1 MANKVKHLLNKHQSH
16 FYTDDRG
23 PDIKKEEKMPNSF
36 YDEAAKEIIRDAA
49 EKKNHPDSPMDAFE
63 RPPSAAPAQPAQPAP
78 HQATEP
84 HQAPVPR
91 QSPQHQAPI
100 PQAPSAPVTQEPVY
114 EAPYSPEP
122 QAPSAL
128 PSGELEDDYDD
139 FDFVEA
145 YDDDPVGDDERMLP
159 ENSAASAIKCA
170 FLGIGGGGGKLAKA
184 FLDLGFS
191 KTLLINTTI
200 KDQPEGVPAQN
211 FLLLP
216 GADGVGKDIDL
227 GKRVLE
233 NNSALVEDAIRTR
246 IGKVDW
252 LFVLAGGGGGTGS
265 ACPILNGAFDRYL
278 KSVESSGKVVYVI
291 TRPTAQELLNPT
303 IADNY
308 EHLLS
313 SVSLSPYIMIDNE
326 KQLQLLRG
334 KVGMLNLYPSAN
346 KNFAKLLWQVLKLA
360 DETSPI
366 QSFDSK
372 DLERVLSTTG
382 RMVIGS
388 TVARDVNRQD
398 LGSILYQGCIK
409 SSPCPPPAG
418 KASTGVMLLIVTPAM
433 ASNPSV
439 SKNLEAAF
447 SYVGGRT
454 DTLFSGV
461 YIKQRLPGIIAIS
474 VIAGF

>member
-1 MANKVKHLLNKHQSH
+1 MASTVKNMKSMPKSY
-16 FYTDDRG
+16 FYTDDSVKSITKHEG
-23 PDIKKEEKMPNSF
+23 KMSDNF
-36 YDEAAKEIIRDAA
+36 YKEAAAEVVRDAA
-49 EKKNHPDSPMDAFE
+49 GKKVEGVQQPATLGSHMSSPEIPEAE
-63 RPPSAAPAQPAQPAP
+63 SEVTPESPVPESTPASPAPASEAPQEQPA
-78 HQATEP
+78 H
-84 HQAPVPR
+84 PV
-91 QSPQHQAPI
+91 
-100 PQAPSAPVTQEPVY
+100 V
-114 EAPYSPEP
+114 
-122 QAPSAL
+122 
-128 PSGELEDDYDD
+128 EDTPDDGFDDFDD

-145 YDDDPVGDDERMLP
+145 YDDDPVAADERMLP

-170 FLGIGGGGGKLAKA
+170 FLGVGGGGGKLAKA
-184 FLDLGFS
+184 FLDLGFH
-191 KTLLINTTI
+191 KTLLINTTV
-200 KDQPEGVPAQN
+200 KDQPEGVSAEH

-216 GADGVGKDIDL
+216 GADGVGKDIEL
-227 GKRVLE
+227 GKKVLE

-265 ACPILNGAFDRYL
+265 ASRILDGAFNRYL
-278 KSVESSGKVVYVI
+278 RSVEAAGQVVYVV

-303 IADNY
+303 IASNY

-313 SVSLSPYIMIDNE
+313 EVALQPHIMIDNE

-334 KVGMLNLYPSAN
+334 KVGMLDLYPSAN
-346 KNFAKLLWQVLKLA
+346 RNFAKLLWQVLKLA

-388 TVARDVNRQD
+388 TVARDVNKQD
-398 LGSILYQGCIK
+398 LGSILYQGCLK
-409 SSPCPPPAG
+409 SSPCPAPAG

-461 YIKQRLPGIIAIS
+461 YVKQRLPGLIAIS